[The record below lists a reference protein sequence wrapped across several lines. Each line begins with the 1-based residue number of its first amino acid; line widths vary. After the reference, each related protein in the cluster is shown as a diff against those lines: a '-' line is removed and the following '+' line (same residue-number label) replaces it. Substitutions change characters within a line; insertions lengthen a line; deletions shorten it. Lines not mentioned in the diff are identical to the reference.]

1 MLHRYLVLNGFYLHT
16 YTLNAP
22 DNVICHAT
30 SLFDIAD
37 WKTTQLHVPKTYPYT
52 VHARASTHTHPHPP
66 LLLLTSGC
74 VLSLVVSGCARSA
87 GAWPAQRSSTTVTTK
102 RPRRT
107 RASRAWALRTSGSVL
122 DPAVRSL
129 QLGMVPSH
137 SSRFAG
143 NSKASA
149 GVAIDCNKVSALSV
163 WNYNLTVVIINTSA
177 CLAFCSKIVCCEK
190 GP

>member
-1 MLHRYLVLNGFYLHT
+1 MVFT
-16 YTLNAP
+16 Y
-22 DNVICHAT
+22 
-30 SLFDIAD
+30 
-37 WKTTQLHVPKTYPYT
+37 
-52 VHARASTHTHPHPP
+52 THTHSTLQIMLYVMQHLSSTLLTEKLHNCTCLKHTHIQCMHVPP
-66 LLLLTSGC
+66 SHTHTHTPTAVNLWPSLLLFGC

-149 GVAIDCNKVSALSV
+149 GVAIDCNKVSVHFLCGITTLLLS
-163 WNYNLTVVIINTSA
+163 L
-177 CLAFCSKIVCCEK
+177 
-190 GP
+190 